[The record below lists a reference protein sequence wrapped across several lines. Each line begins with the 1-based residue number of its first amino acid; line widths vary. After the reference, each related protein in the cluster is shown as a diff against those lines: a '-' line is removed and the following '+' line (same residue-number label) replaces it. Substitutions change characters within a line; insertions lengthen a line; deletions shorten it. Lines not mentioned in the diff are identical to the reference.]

1 MLPLISCLFPIQY
14 IIAKGNPFSDP
25 QGAALFLLFG
35 LLPTSK
41 CILARKLNIYN
52 YGQTNV
58 LPGEVHFDCEGPVFY
73 AFWDVGQLATWL
85 TRFVSKT
92 TQNLKP

>member
-52 YGQTNV
+52 YGQD
-58 LPGEVHFDCEGPVFY
+58 GGAARGS
-73 AFWDVGQLATWL
+73 AF
-85 TRFVSKT
+85 
-92 TQNLKP
+92 